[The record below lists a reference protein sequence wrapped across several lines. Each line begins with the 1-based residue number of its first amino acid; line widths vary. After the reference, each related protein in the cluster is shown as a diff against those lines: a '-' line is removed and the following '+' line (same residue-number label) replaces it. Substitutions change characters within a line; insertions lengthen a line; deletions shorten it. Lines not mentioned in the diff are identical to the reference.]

1 MDHRVP
7 RVGVWVGLLLALAAM
22 VTFVFLNNRFEG
34 PGDPIKALAGQT
46 ELTATFAN
54 TKRLPTKQP
63 VLFKGLEV
71 GRVNRVEWDRR
82 RARRRRSRS
91 RSTTTS
97 SCTSD
102 AVVRIGE
109 RSLLGRPVPR
119 RGHPRARGAC
129 PRSATATRWPTPS
142 PA

>member
-7 RVGVWVGLLLALAAM
+7 RVGVKVGLLLALAAV

-34 PGDPIKALAGQT
+34 PADPVKALAGETQ
-46 ELTATFAN
+46 LTATFTN

-71 GRVNRVEWDRR
+71 GRVNRIDWNATQ
-82 RARRRRSRS
+82 RAAKVTFTLRDDFELHE
-91 RSTTTS
+91 
-97 SCTSD
+97 D

-109 RSLLGRPVPR
+109 RSLVGDPYLDVVTRGSRAPAEARRRRLG
-119 RGHPRARGAC
+119 GQQ
-129 PRSATATRWPTPS
+129 
-142 PA
+142 PAPA